1 MKPSANNLDIGI
13 CKHGNS
19 ILISFSLARN
29 MWLHW
34 EKGMLYKQAQLND
47 VEQFIQFYGSNL
59 NTLNAEK
66 KDQKEFRISTL
77 FFFISVN
84 FFAPFYCVNFR
95 LTLLFRRV
103 IQRHKKNAQVSTK
116 ELTLNLRNKIS
127 IYSLQ
132 YAINFSWLF

>member
-1 MKPSANNLDIGI
+1 
-13 CKHGNS
+13 
-19 ILISFSLARN
+19 
-29 MWLHW
+29 
-34 EKGMLYKQAQLND
+34 MLQLND
-47 VEQFIQFYGSNL
+47 EEKFIQFYGSNL

-77 FFFISVN
+77 FFFISIN
-84 FFAPFYCVNFR
+84 FFAPFYCVNFH
-95 LTLLFRRV
+95 LTLFFIRV

-132 YAINFSWLF
+132 YTINFS

>member
-1 MKPSANNLDIGI
+1 M
-13 CKHGNS
+13 
-19 ILISFSLARN
+19 
-29 MWLHW
+29 MW
-34 EKGMLYKQAQLND
+34 
-47 VEQFIQFYGSNL
+47 SNL
-59 NTLNAEK
+59 YNSMEAKE
-66 KDQKEFRISTL
+66 QREFRISTL

-132 YAINFSWLF
+132 YAINFS